1 MAGVRSI
8 STVFLTWSSVILA
21 LKMSNLNDK
30 RLYFYS
36 QYCIFNQSP
45 DLVRFCEGIPKK
57 NQNRSGF
64 SLVFLKFRSGFSLDL
79 ANLGPEYK
87 VAALNLNK

>member
-1 MAGVRSI
+1 MTKGCTF
-8 STVFLTWSSVILA
+8 TVNIAFLTKVRIWSGFWES
-21 LKMSNLNDK
+21 S
-30 RLYFYS
+30 
-36 QYCIFNQSP
+36 
-45 DLVRFCEGIPKK
+45 PKK

-79 ANLGPEYK
+79 ANLGPENK

>member
-1 MAGVRSI
+1 MTKGCTF
-8 STVFLTWSSVILA
+8 TVNIAFLTKVRIWSGFWES
-21 LKMSNLNDK
+21 S
-30 RLYFYS
+30 
-36 QYCIFNQSP
+36 
-45 DLVRFCEGIPKK
+45 PKK